1 MENVYFYVAIAAFV
15 LAAVLAVAA
24 VVVFV
29 KMDVINAIRFL
40 QGKRVPTSGEGTR
53 RRATRGSRGAGAKKS
68 SNPAR
73 SVLGGP
79 EGDDRVTD
87 IAHEGPEGDDN
98 LTTVVAPISD

>member
-40 QGKRVPTSGEGTR
+40 QGKRVPTSGEGSR
-53 RRATRGSRGAGAKKS
+53 RRTTPPSTPSSPSPRASITR
-68 SNPAR
+68 
-73 SVLGGP
+73 
-79 EGDDRVTD
+79 
-87 IAHEGPEGDDN
+87 
-98 LTTVVAPISD
+98 

>member
-40 QGKRVPTSGEGTR
+40 QGKDSDRQHGQRHDERQKPR
-53 RRATRGSRGAGAKKS
+53 RQTLVGRLFHGQY
-68 SNPAR
+68 P
-73 SVLGGP
+73 P
-79 EGDDRVTD
+79 FQ
-87 IAHEGPEGDDN
+87 
-98 LTTVVAPISD
+98 

>member
-53 RRATRGSRGAGAKKS
+53 RRTTRGSRGAGAKKS
-68 SNPAR
+68 GNPAR

-87 IAHEGPEGDDN
+87 IAHEGP
-98 LTTVVAPISD
+98 